1 MNRIEELAKSNLQEL
16 GENPYPG
23 RGIVQGVN
31 PRGDEF
37 QQAYWVMGRSE
48 NSRNRI
54 LVEND
59 GIVRTEAFDP
69 SKVTDPS
76 LIIYNAMR
84 AHGDIHIA
92 SNGDQ
97 TDTVIDF
104 LKVGK
109 TFKEALETR
118 TYEPD
123 APNYTPRITAFV
135 ELLKERFATSGIS
148 IIRKSIEYSEEP
160 VRQNYTVNLVAT
172 ETRKGIGDTVHT
184 YSGDG
189 DPLPSFDQP
198 PYPIPL
204 AETIDE
210 TAETLW
216 SNLDKNN
223 RVALV
228 VKGIH
233 LATGDV
239 NFRII
244 NAHERQNQSEK

>member
-1 MNRIEELAKSNLQEL
+1 MYRIEELAKSNLQEL
-16 GENPYPG
+16 AENPYPG

-59 GIVRTEAFDP
+59 GIVRTEAHDP
-69 SKVTDPS
+69 SKVIDPS

-97 TDTVIDF
+97 TDTVVDF

-109 TFKEALETR
+109 TFDEAIITR

-135 ELLKERFATSGIS
+135 ELLQERSLKSGIS
-148 IIRKSIEYSEEP
+148 IIRKSVTSAEVT
-160 VRQNYTVNLVAT
+160 VRDNYKLNT
-172 ETRKGIGDTVHT
+172 EGIMAKKGIGDTIHT
-184 YSGDG
+184 YLEDG
-189 DPLPSFDQP
+189 DPLPSYNLP
-198 PYPIPL
+198 PYPVPL
-204 AETIDE
+204 AETIEE

-216 SNLDKNN
+216 SSLDKDN

-239 NFRII
+239 NFQII
-244 NAHERQNQSEK
+244 NAHELKNQSEK